1 MSHFT
6 VLIIGE
12 DIEGKLAPYD
22 ENQEVTPYIDLKR
35 EELER
40 ERKEMIEEAKNPP
53 EGTSIDY
60 SVYKDGMSLVE
71 FVRLCHEQE
80 LDKDGNMLTTYNPDS
95 KWDWY
100 EIGGR
105 WKGMLLGKT
114 GIKTD
119 QARLNQLHPDQ
130 KTHNPFDG
138 VFFTYAVITEDGTW
152 HGMGEMGW
160 WAQSSET
167 EEERDEWIKT
177 YWDRFIKGLSGD
189 TLLTVVDC
197 HI

>member
-22 ENQEVTPYIDLKR
+22 EGLEVTPYICLKR

-40 ERKEMIEEAKNPP
+40 ERKEMIEKAKNPP

-60 SVYKDGMSLVE
+60 SVYKEGMSLAE
-71 FVRLCHEQE
+71 FCKAYHDEEV
-80 LDKDGNMLTTYNPDS
+80 DKEGNLLTTYNPKS

-105 WKGMLLGKT
+105 WKGMLMMKSGEKR
-114 GIKTD
+114 D
-119 QARLNQLHPDQ
+119 QLRVNQLHLDQ
-130 KTHNPFDG
+130 KIVNIRDNLFYTF
-138 VFFTYAVITEDGTW
+138 AVITQDGVW
-152 HGMGEMGW
+152 HEMGTMGW
-160 WAQSSET
+160 WACSSET
-167 EEERDEWIKT
+167 DEETDEERDKWIKS
-177 YWDRFIKGLSGD
+177 YWDRFIKGLSED
-189 TLLTVVDC
+189 TL
-197 HI
+197 

>member
-1 MSHFT
+1 MTHFT
-6 VLIIGE
+6 VLVIGE
-12 DIEGKLAPYD
+12 DIEGALAPYD
-22 ENQEVTPYIDLKR
+22 ENLEVTPYIHTTK
-35 EELER
+35 EELEI

-71 FVRLCHEQE
+71 FVRQYHEQE
-80 LDKDGNMLTTYNPDS
+80 LDKDGNMLTTYNPSS

-130 KTHNPFDG
+130 KTHNIYNNIFY
-138 VFFTYAVITEDGTW
+138 TYAVITQEGVW
-152 HGMGEMGW
+152 HEMGKMGW
-160 WAQSSET
+160 WAYSSET
-167 EEERDEWIKT
+167 DEKRDKWIKT
-177 YWDRFIKGLSGD
+177 YRDRFIKGLSGN

>member
-22 ENQEVTPYIDLKR
+22 EGLEVTPYISLKR

-60 SVYKDGMSLVE
+60 SVYKEGMSLVE
-71 FVRLCHEQE
+71 FVRLYHEQE
-80 LDKDGNMLTTYNPDS
+80 LDKEGDMLTTYNPDS

-105 WKGMLLGKT
+105 WKGMLLGKK

-119 QARLNQLHPDQ
+119 QARLNQLHLDQ
-130 KTHNPFDG
+130 KTHNIYNNMFY
-138 VFFTYAVITEDGTW
+138 TYAVITEDSTW

-160 WAQSSET
+160 WGYSSET
-167 EEERDEWIKT
+167 DEERDKWIKV
-177 YWDRFIKGLSGD
+177 YWDRFIKGLAED
-189 TLLTVVDC
+189 TLLTIVDG